1 MRQLK
6 KIRDMGLR
14 TKLLVVYLGLSIV
27 LFSCGGL
34 GALYLVKRAVTF
46 NIESDLENGTR
57 AIINLVETTTQG
69 SIINYLRAVAES
81 NLEIAQRIF
90 KQHQQ
95 GWLTEFEAREQIR
108 AILLSQIIGKT
119 GYIYCIDSQ
128 GVATVHPKQGVEGN
142 NWASFEFVRKQMQV
156 KTGYI
161 EYQWKNPGEAE
172 SKPKA
177 LYMTYFEPFDWI
189 ISVSTYREE
198 FTELLPME
206 EIRKSVKDLKYG
218 ASGYVFVSDR
228 QGNIIIHPELE
239 GRNLFKLS
247 VKDTQ
252 FFDQM
257 LAEDFGQVRYLWQ
270 NPDENEA
277 REKLAVYGIIPEF
290 QWIVG
295 SSGYIDE
302 IYAPLQR
309 ARNITIIFIVAA
321 VILSAILTLFV
332 SSSITRRLC
341 HLMEVIKKGNEG
353 DLTVRTYFRSDDE
366 IGQLGRIFN
375 AFLERLQSYH
385 NKLTA
390 EIEEHRSTAES
401 LQKERD
407 FNALILSTVEA
418 LVIVLDREGRI
429 VSINKACQECSGY
442 TLEEIVGQ
450 QLCSRLILKDE
461 IEEAQAIFDALL
473 REKRGNQNV
482 IHLMNRNGQPRL
494 IQWSNSIISGID
506 GEVEF
511 VVVAGLDITDQKATE
526 QALQQ
531 SEVKFKAV
539 FNQTFQFIGILNL
552 NGSILNIN
560 QTALDFAGAKE
571 IDLIGLKFWEAPYW
585 RHSEAIQ
592 SKIKSAIETA
602 SQGEFR
608 RMEVTQVDSD
618 GKIRYVD
625 FSIKPVK
632 DHLGRIFMLIP
643 EGRDINERKKSEETL
658 KQSEEKYRALV
669 ENAHDAIFIIQ
680 DHVLKYANQSTEVLS
695 GYSATE
701 LNNKPFTDHIHPDDR
716 NKMIDRYQSRL
727 EGRDLVNHQS
737 FRILD
742 RSGAIKWADLNTI
755 RISWEDR
762 PAIMCFARDITSQ
775 KQMESQLLQAQKMD
789 AIGTLAGGIAHD
801 FNNNLQAISGYTQL
815 LLMDGYGSN
824 KEKRMLKTMQHA
836 CNHASELTRQLLTFS
851 RKIESKL
858 VPLDLNAELRAVMEL
873 LQRTLPRMI
882 EIKTN
887 LSEDLRIIEADR
899 VQFEQIIMN
908 LSINAGH
915 AMPDGGCLI
924 IETKNVDLDEGY
936 CRTHLGAK
944 PGSYVMM
951 SVTDNGHGMDA
962 KTREHIFEPFYTT
975 REIGSG
981 TGLGLA
987 MVYGIVKNHNGY
999 ITCYSEPGQGT
1010 TFEVYYPALIGVI
1023 VSTESSEDQ
1032 FQIKGG
1038 SELIM
1043 VVDDDQVVRQLGRQ
1057 LLERFGY
1064 QVCEAEDG
1072 EAALSQYHQIASKP
1086 DLVILDLN
1094 MPGMG
1099 GWRCLREIKTIN
1111 PDLPVLIASGYA
1123 TSGQDNGIIDELS
1136 HGFVRKPYE
1145 LRKLL
1150 RVVRETID
1158 HGRSH

>member
-1 MRQLK
+1 
-6 KIRDMGLR
+6 MGLR
-14 TKLLVVYLGLSIV
+14 TKLLVAYLGLSIV
-27 LFSCGGL
+27 LLLCGGL

-46 NIESDLENGTR
+46 NIESDLRNGTR
-57 AIINLVETTTQG
+57 AIINLVETAAQG

-81 NLEIAQRIF
+81 NLEIAQRIY
-90 KQHQQ
+90 KKHQQ
-95 GWLTEFEAREQIR
+95 GWLTELEAREQIR
-108 AILLSQIIGKT
+108 YTLLSQVIGKT

-128 GVATVHPKQGVEGN
+128 GIATVHPKQGVEGN
-142 NWASFEFVRKQMQV
+142 NWASFEFIRKQMQV

-161 EYQWKNPGEAE
+161 EYQWKNPGEIE

-177 LYMTYFEPFDWI
+177 VYMTYFEPFDWI

-206 EIRKSVKDLKYG
+206 AIRQSVKDLKYG
-218 ASGYVFVSDR
+218 TSGYVFVSDR

-257 LAEDFGQVRYLWQ
+257 LVDDFGKVRYLWQ
-270 NPDENEA
+270 NPEENEA
-277 REKLAVYGIIPEF
+277 REKLAVYGVIPEF

-321 VILSAILTLFV
+321 IMLSAFLTMFV
-332 SSSITRRLC
+332 SSSITRRLS
-341 HLMEVIKKGNEG
+341 HLMEVITKGDEG

-390 EIEEHRSTAES
+390 EIEKHRSTADS
-401 LQKERD
+401 LRKERD
-407 FNALILSTVEA
+407 FNSLILSTVEA

-442 TLEEIVGQ
+442 TLEEIVGH
-450 QLCSRLILKDE
+450 QLCSTLILKDE
-461 IEEAQAIFDALL
+461 VEEAQAFFDELL
-473 REKRGNQNV
+473 QEKRGNQNV
-482 IHLMNRNGQPRL
+482 SHLMNKDGQPRL
-494 IQWSNSIISGID
+494 IQWCNSIILGID

-511 VVVAGLDITDQKATE
+511 VVVAGLDITDHKATE
-526 QALQQ
+526 QALRQ
-531 SEVKFKAV
+531 SEVKFEAV
-539 FNQTFQFIGILNL
+539 FNQTFQFIGILNPD
-552 NGSILNIN
+552 GSIRNVN

-571 IDLIGLKFWEAPYW
+571 INLVGLKFWEAPYW

-592 SKIKSAIETA
+592 FKIKNAIELA
-602 SQGEFR
+602 SHGEFK
-608 RMEVTQVDSD
+608 RMEVTQVGSD
-618 GKIRYVD
+618 DEIRSVD

-632 DHLGRIFMLIP
+632 DPTGRIFMLIT
-643 EGRDINERKKSEETL
+643 EGRDINERKKAEEIL
-658 KQSEEKYRALV
+658 KQSEEKYRILV

-680 DHVLKYANQSTEVLS
+680 DDVLKYANKSTEVLS
-695 GYSATE
+695 GYPAE
-701 LNNKPFTDHIHPDDR
+701 DLYNKPFTAQIHPEDR
-716 NKMIDRYQSRL
+716 DKMNNRQQFRVESRNFA
-727 EGRDLVNHQS
+727 GHQI
-737 FRILD
+737 FRIID
-742 RSGAIKWADLNTI
+742 RSGAIKWADLNAI
-755 RISWEDR
+755 RIDWEER

-775 KQMESQLLQAQKMD
+775 KQMESQLLHAQKME

-824 KEKRMLKTMQHA
+824 KKKKMLETIQHA

-858 VPLDLNAELRAVMEL
+858 APLDINAELRAVMKL

-882 EIKTN
+882 EIKIN

-924 IETKNVDLDEGY
+924 IETKNVDLDDGY

-944 PGSYVMM
+944 PGPYVMM

-962 KTREHIFEPFYTT
+962 KTREHIFEPFFTT

-987 MVYGIVKNHNGY
+987 IVYGIVKNHNGY

-1010 TFEVYYPALIGVI
+1010 TFKVYYPAVTGVI

-1032 FQIKGG
+1032 LPIKGG

-1043 VVDDDQVVRQLGRQ
+1043 IVDDDQVVRQFGRQ

-1064 QVCEAEDG
+1064 QVCGAKDA
-1072 EAALSQYHQIASKP
+1072 EAALSQYHQMASKP

-1099 GWRCLREIKTIN
+1099 GLRCLREMKTMN
-1111 PDLPVLIASGYA
+1111 PEMPVLIASGYA
-1123 TSGQDNGIIDELS
+1123 TTGQDRAIIDELAQ
-1136 HGFVRKPYE
+1136 GFVGKPYNLKE
-1145 LRKLL
+1145 MLNLVRKTLNC
-1150 RVVRETID
+1150 
-1158 HGRSH
+1158 

>member
-14 TKLLVVYLGLSIV
+14 TKLLVAYLGLSIV

-46 NIESDLENGTR
+46 NIESDLRNGTR

-81 NLEIAQRIF
+81 NLEIAQRIY

-95 GWLTEFEAREQIR
+95 GRLTALEAREQIR
-108 AILLSQIIGKT
+108 DILLSQVIGKT

-128 GVATVHPKQGVEGN
+128 GVATVHPKQGVEKN
-142 NWASFEFVRKQMQV
+142 NWASFEFVREQMQV

-161 EYQWKNPGEAE
+161 EYQWKNPGETE

-206 EIRKSVKDLKYG
+206 EIRQSVKDLKYG
-218 ASGYVFVSDR
+218 NSGYVFVSDR
-228 QGNIIIHPELE
+228 RGNIIIHPELE

-257 LAEDFGQVRYLWQ
+257 LAEDFGEVRYLWQ

-309 ARNITIIFIVAA
+309 ARKITIIFIVAA

-332 SSSITRRLC
+332 SSSITRRLS
-341 HLMEVIKKGNEG
+341 HLMEVIKKGDEG
-353 DLTVRTYFRSDDE
+353 DLTVRTHFRSDDE

-390 EIEEHRSTAES
+390 EIEGHRSTAES

-418 LVIVLDREGRI
+418 LVIVLDREGR
-429 VSINKACQECSGY
+429 VVGINKTCQECSGY
-442 TLEEIVGQ
+442 TLEEIAGQ

-461 IEEAQAIFDALL
+461 IKEAQATFDALIK
-473 REKRGNQNV
+473 EKRGNQNV
-482 IHLMNRNGQPRL
+482 NHLIAKNGQSRL
-494 IQWSNSIISGID
+494 IQWSNSIIPGMD

-526 QALQQ
+526 QALRQ
-531 SEVKFKAV
+531 SEAKFEAV
-539 FNQTFQFIGILNL
+539 FNQTFQYIGILNL
-552 NGSILNIN
+552 DGSIRNIN
-560 QTALDFAGAKE
+560 QTALDFAGAEEK
-571 IDLIGLKFWEAPYW
+571 DLIGLNFWEAPYW
-585 RHSEAIQ
+585 KHSEAIR
-592 SKIKSAIETA
+592 SKVKSAIEIA

-608 RMEVTQVDSD
+608 RMEVTQVDSN
-618 GKIRYVD
+618 GEIRYVD
-625 FSIKPVK
+625 FSIKPVQ
-632 DHLGRIFMLIP
+632 DRSGRIFLLIP
-643 EGRDINERKKSEETL
+643 EGRDINERKKAENIL

-680 DHVLKYANQSTEVLS
+680 DDVLKYANQSTEVLS
-695 GYSATE
+695 GYSAAE

-716 NKMIDRYQSRL
+716 NKMIGRHQSRL
-727 EGRDLVNHQS
+727 EGRDLGDHQS

-742 RSGAIKWADLNTI
+742 RSGAIKWVDLNAI
-755 RISWEDR
+755 RIDWEDR

-775 KQMESQLLQAQKMD
+775 KQMEAQLLQTQKMD

-801 FNNNLQAISGYTQL
+801 FNNSLQAISGYTQL
-815 LLMDGYGSN
+815 LLMDGYGSA
-824 KEKRMLKTMQHA
+824 KEKGMLTTIQHT
-836 CNHASELTRQLLTFS
+836 CHHAGELTRQLLTFS
-851 RKIESKL
+851 RKIESQL
-858 VPLDLNAELRAVMEL
+858 VPLDINAEVLAVMKL

-887 LSEDLRIIEADR
+887 LAEDLRIVEADR
-899 VQFEQIIMN
+899 VQFEQIMMN

-915 AMPDGGCLI
+915 AMPNGGYLM
-924 IETKNVDLDEGY
+924 IETKNVDLGDEF
-936 CRTHLGAK
+936 CRTNLGAK
-944 PGSYVMM
+944 PGPYIML
-951 SVTDNGHGMDA
+951 SVSDNGHGMDV
-962 KTREHIFEPFYTT
+962 KTREHIFEPFFTT

-987 MVYGIVKNHNGY
+987 MVYGIVKNHKGY
-999 ITCYSEPGQGT
+999 ITCSSDPSHGT
-1010 TFEVYYPALIGVI
+1010 TFKIYYPAVTRTI
-1023 VSTESSEDQ
+1023 ESLKLPENQ
-1032 FQIKGG
+1032 LEMKGG
-1038 SELIM
+1038 SEFIM
-1043 VVDDDQVVRQLGRQ
+1043 IVDDDQVVRQLGRQ
-1057 LLERFGY
+1057 QLERFGY
-1064 QVCEAEDG
+1064 QVCEAKDG
-1072 EAALSQYHQIASKP
+1072 EAALTQYHQMASKP
-1086 DLVILDLN
+1086 DLIILDLN

-1099 GWRCLREIKTIN
+1099 GLRCLREIKTMN
-1111 PDLPVLIASGYA
+1111 PELPVLIASGYA
-1123 TSGQDNGIIDELS
+1123 KTGQDKAIIDEFAQ
-1136 HGFVRKPYE
+1136 GFVGKPYNLKE
-1145 LRKLL
+1145 MLNLVRKTLNC
-1150 RVVRETID
+1150 
-1158 HGRSH
+1158 